1 MDSGEISGSSVRTM
15 FEKISLHKVAGIFVN
30 FNLSRLLVSLFNFS
44 TKVCQKIFSV
54 TGAHLFHNTHI
65 VLTKTVPN
73 YKDQE
78 EINNDFIN
86 KSVSLESK

>member
-1 MDSGEISGSSVRTM
+1 M
-15 FEKISLHKVAGIFVN
+15 
-30 FNLSRLLVSLFNFS
+30 
-44 TKVCQKIFSV
+44 